1 MTKED
6 MDMILRQAGIDPA
19 VVPKYD
25 ILPDGTVYFYTK
37 EEDKDALRE
46 QTPPVQE
53 GISTTKGSK

>member
-1 MTKED
+1 MTKEEID
-6 MDMILRQAGIDPA
+6 MLLREAGIDPA

-46 QTPPVQE
+46 QTPPLQE
-53 GISTTKGSK
+53 GIPTTESPR

>member
-46 QTPPVQE
+46 QTPPLQE
-53 GISTTKGSK
+53 GIPTTKGSK

>member
-6 MDMILRQAGIDPA
+6 MDTLLREAGIDPA

-46 QTPPVQE
+46 QAPPLQE
-53 GISTTKGSK
+53 GIPTTEGSK